1 MDISQLNAIELMQ
14 LNQDTLAELE
24 RREVI
29 RTRNNP
35 VSEYTEWLI
44 STQMGMTLA
53 PASTKGYDA
62 ITSTGRKVQ
71 IKSRKNTIKSKSMLL
86 GIIRNYE
93 LNQFDDLIAVIYHRN
108 FSIRYALLIPH
119 ELVKTYGRFNQH
131 QNGYTLN
138 ITNAVIRDAQVI
150 DLRCFIELNQCSLDK
165 S

>member
-1 MDISQLNAIELMQ
+1 MDLSQLSTIELMK

-24 RREVI
+24 RRDVI

-35 VSEYTEWLI
+35 VSEYTEWLV
-44 STQMGMTLA
+44 STRMGMTLA

-62 ITSTGRKVQ
+62 ITSDGRKVQ
-71 IKSRKNTIKSKSMLL
+71 IKSRKNNLKNQSMIL

-93 LNQFDDLIAVIYHRN
+93 LNQFDDLIAVIYHHD

-131 QNGYTLN
+131 QNGYTLS
-138 ITNAVIRDAQVI
+138 ITKALLTNAKLTNLI
-150 DLRCFIELNQCSLDK
+150 DFLW
-165 S
+165 